1 VTIQLT
7 LSVTP
12 VVDGLP
18 DADTD
23 VIVFLSDGTSTI
35 GAIDADG
42 WVDSAGTP
50 FAFYDERVVA
60 WAHFPTLSQA

>member
-18 DADTD
+18 DADLD

-35 GAIDADG
+35 GAIDG
-42 WVDSAGTP
+42 QWVDSAGTP
-50 FAFYDERVVA
+50 FAFCDERVVA
-60 WAHFPTLSQA
+60 WAHFPELPQ